1 MKMQK
6 LFDGWRDFRS
16 NTLIENV
23 LNEISYEYAEHVE
36 DFLDNEGGYTHLPFG
51 DLFGNQSRIVIPFG
65 QAINPSSQIY
75 KIMRWLESQGYEVDF
90 KTGLASK
97 EFESYTGN
105 PNDPNTKKVMR
116 MKQQKIGKVL
126 QRAYDMSMKVT
137 NTQADLY
144 SMRRAF
150 YDRNP
155 DRQQAV
161 MRDDE
166 LEKDPGFVKAT
177 KAFRKA
183 EEDYQ
188 KHFSRATPYPSTL
201 QNYVEYWNK
210 NSRYFRENPEEAFVD
225 YSIVISRHP
234 VDVLRMSDHR
244 NIQSCHSE
252 GNSHFHCAVKEAK
265 SAGAIAY
272 IVETEDLDDVDIED
286 DNEIFEDSDRG
297 IDGIEPVGRSRMRR
311 FDKTGT
317 FTSDEKYSL
326 LIPEKRIYGQDMAG
340 FYEKIR
346 DWALESQKDK
356 WSQALVHDV
365 ERETEENPDPMKM
378 DPDYLR
384 DFVYMGGEY
393 QDTNSRSMFKSFFAD
408 YGGSEF
414 EHASG
419 GRYGDDES
427 LDRDFVQGQNIDHFI
442 DQIDDYVR
450 EMERSAENAAYN
462 LDEDEFLSSFSFE
475 VVDPQN
481 FEEWTQE
488 ATYNLA
494 EYYGDWRDEYNYHPI
509 INSRAMLTVR
519 ALLNGPNAD
528 DFDASEAL
536 AREIVDELDL
546 FTTGYNYD
554 YEIEEDY
561 TGYVEF
567 RMAIEIGGSEE
578 EFETFCEDIGEDV
591 KRAQAYKQKMISVL
605 EQYGFAKPGFS
616 DILQR
621 DIQEERQSFKKFI
634 LQSDNGGGYTLIYPM
649 EMDALVDVEDGE
661 ENVEVPAGRMP
672 TMELLH
678 AKYGDVYKLQNRYTP
693 VYSSKKFTI
702 QIIRRMA
709 KLFGQAHMSAKR
721 QLKLPLSEQE
731 ESEREI
737 TVEDIQDYIT
747 PGFTLGF
754 ADIKYEKGSG
764 RGKESI
770 SDYTPKVGTPIKTT
784 LAVVRFT
791 LDDEPHYDL
800 SYERTEELFKASI
813 NFVKMLDSDISILTK
828 EIAGVLQTLSPK
840 QEQTHADKGLK
851 IKGLFQEISDLGNKI
866 DDEIDALV
874 KIYRDDPSKIDNL
887 RIYPERL
894 QSVTAWFAGTSSNP
908 TPRTGQVKPSKWS
921 IRALGTRLQYRTQ
934 VFRAFSNTPMEQF
947 VEDRLDILDDLERI
961 GNDIRN
967 MDNPKKWGELTDQH
981 YNGYRGA
988 IKRML
993 QRWNTLQTVEELS
1006 RLFES
1011 APNLMKLIEIQV
1023 AKVLKS
1029 R

>member
-1 MKMQK
+1 MKKQK
-6 LFDGWRDFRS
+6 LLDGRKGHEVKS
-16 NTLIENV
+16 LMENV

-36 DFLDNEGGYTHLPFG
+36 DFLDNEGGYSHLPFG

-65 QAINPSSQIY
+65 QAINPSSEIY
-75 KIMRWLESQGYEVDF
+75 RIMRWLESQGYEVDF

-126 QRAYDMSMKVT
+126 QRAYDLSMKVT

-150 YDRNP
+150 YERNP

-188 KHFSRATPYPSTL
+188 KHFSRATPYPSML

-252 GNSHFHCAVKEAK
+252 GNSHFHCAIKEAK

-272 IVETEDLDDVDIED
+272 IVETQDLDDVDIED
-286 DNEIFEDSDRG
+286 DNEIFEDNDRG
-297 IDGIEPVGRSRMRR
+297 VDGIEPVGRTRLRR

-365 ERETEENPDPMKM
+365 ERETDENPDPMKM

-408 YGGSEF
+408 HGGADF

-427 LDRDFVQGQNIDHFI
+427 QERDFIQGQNIEYYI
-442 DQIDDYVR
+442 DQINDVVDS
-450 EMERSAENAAYN
+450 MERAARDAAYN
-462 LDEDEFLSSFSFE
+462 LDEDQFLTEMHYE

-481 FEEWTQE
+481 FEEWTYL
-488 ATYNLA
+488 ATNELA
-494 EYYGDWRDEYNYHPI
+494 EYYDAWQDQYDMYPI
-509 INSRAMLTVR
+509 VTGRATLSVR
-519 ALLNGPNAD
+519 VQLNGPEAD

-536 AREIVDELDL
+536 AREIIDEIDMY
-546 FTTGYNYD
+546 TSGYVYD
-554 YEIEEDY
+554 YELEEDY
-561 TGYVEF
+561 AGFVELNI
-567 RMAIEIGGSEE
+567 RIEVGGSAD
-578 EFETFCEDIGEDV
+578 EFEGFCSDISDDLKKEQIYRQG
-591 KRAQAYKQKMISVL
+591 MISVL
-605 EQYGFAKPGFS
+605 QHYGFAKPGFS
-616 DILQR
+616 DVLQK
-621 DIQEERQSFKKFI
+621 DIQEERESFQKFI

-661 ENVEVPAGRMP
+661 EDIEVPAGRMP

-693 VYSSKKFTI
+693 VYSSKKFTV

-754 ADIKYEKGSG
+754 ADIKYEKASG
-764 RGKESI
+764 RGKETI

-800 SYERTEELFKASI
+800 SFERTEELFKASI
-813 NFVKMLDSDISILTK
+813 NFIKMLDSDISLLTE

-851 IKGLFQEISDLGNKI
+851 IKALFQEISDLGNKI

-874 KIYRDDPSKIDNL
+874 KLYRDDLSKIDNL
-887 RIYPERL
+887 RINPERL
-894 QSVTAWFAGTSSNP
+894 QSVTAWFGSTSSSP
-908 TPRTGQVKPSKWS
+908 PPRTGKVKPSKWS
-921 IRALGTRLQYRTQ
+921 IRALGTRLQYRTG
-934 VFRAFSNTPMEQF
+934 VFKAFKDTMMEQY

-993 QRWNTLQTVEELS
+993 NRWNALQTVEELS

-1011 APNLMKLIEIQV
+1011 VPNLMNLINNQLNEFFES
-1023 AKVLKS
+1023 K
-1029 R
+1029 

>member
-1 MKMQK
+1 MKKQK
-6 LFDGWRDFRS
+6 LLDGRKGHEVKS
-16 NTLIENV
+16 LMENV

-36 DFLDNEGGYTHLPFG
+36 DFLDNEGGYSHLPFG

-65 QAINPSSQIY
+65 QAINPSSEIY
-75 KIMRWLESQGYEVDF
+75 RIMRWLESQGYEVDF

-126 QRAYDMSMKVT
+126 QRAYDLSMKVT

-150 YDRNP
+150 YERNP

-188 KHFSRATPYPSTL
+188 KHFSRATPYPSML

-252 GNSHFHCAVKEAK
+252 GNSHFHCAIKEAK

-272 IVETEDLDDVDIED
+272 IVETQDLDDVDIED
-286 DNEIFEDSDRG
+286 DNEIFEDRDRDV
-297 IDGIEPVGRSRMRR
+297 DGIEPVGRTRLRR

-317 FTSDEKYSL
+317 FTSEEKYSL

-365 ERETEENPDPMKM
+365 ERETDENPDPMKM

-408 YGGSEF
+408 HGGADF

-427 LDRDFVQGQNIDHFI
+427 QERDFIQGQNIEYYI
-442 DQIDDYVR
+442 DQINDVVDS
-450 EMERSAENAAYN
+450 MERAARDAAYN
-462 LDEDEFLSSFSFE
+462 LDEDQFLTEMHYE

-481 FEEWTQE
+481 FEEWTYL
-488 ATYNLA
+488 ATNELA
-494 EYYGDWRDEYNYHPI
+494 EYYDAWQDQYDMYPI
-509 INSRAMLTVR
+509 VTGRATLSVR
-519 ALLNGPNAD
+519 VQLNGPEAD

-536 AREIVDELDL
+536 AREIIDEIDMY
-546 FTTGYNYD
+546 TSGYVYD
-554 YEIEEDY
+554 YELEEDY
-561 TGYVEF
+561 AGFVELNI
-567 RMAIEIGGSEE
+567 RIEVGGSAD
-578 EFETFCEDIGEDV
+578 EFEGFCSDISDDLKKEQIYRQG
-591 KRAQAYKQKMISVL
+591 MISVL
-605 EQYGFAKPGFS
+605 QHYGFAKPGFS
-616 DILQR
+616 DVLQK
-621 DIQEERQSFKKFI
+621 DIQEERESFQKFI

-661 ENVEVPAGRMP
+661 EDIEVPAGRMP

-693 VYSSKKFTI
+693 VYSSKKFTV

-754 ADIKYEKGSG
+754 ADIKYEKASG
-764 RGKESI
+764 RGKETI

-800 SYERTEELFKASI
+800 SFERTEELFKASI
-813 NFVKMLDSDISILTK
+813 NFIKMLDSDISLLTE

-851 IKGLFQEISDLGNKI
+851 IKALFQEISDLGNKI

-874 KIYRDDPSKIDNL
+874 KLYRDDLSKIDNL
-887 RIYPERL
+887 RINPERL
-894 QSVTAWFAGTSSNP
+894 QSVTAWFGSTSSSP
-908 TPRTGQVKPSKWS
+908 PPRTGKVKPSKWS
-921 IRALGTRLQYRTQ
+921 IRALGTRLQYRTG
-934 VFRAFSNTPMEQF
+934 VFKAFKDTMMEQY

-993 QRWNTLQTVEELS
+993 NRWNALQTVEELS

-1011 APNLMKLIEIQV
+1011 VPNLMNLINNQLNEFFES
-1023 AKVLKS
+1023 K
-1029 R
+1029 

>member
-16 NTLIENV
+16 SSLMENV

-65 QAINPSSQIY
+65 QAINPSSEIY
-75 KIMRWLESQGYEVDF
+75 RIMSWLESQGYEVDF

-116 MKQQKIGKVL
+116 MKQQKIGKFL
-126 QRAYDMSMKVT
+126 QRAYDLSMKVT

-150 YDRNP
+150 YERNP

-252 GNSHFHCAVKEAK
+252 GNSHFHCAIKEAK

-272 IVETEDLDDVDIED
+272 IVETQDLDDVDIED
-286 DNEIFEDSDRG
+286 DNEIFEDDDRG
-297 IDGIEPVGRSRMRR
+297 IDGIEPVGRTRLRR

-365 ERETEENPDPMKM
+365 ERETDENPDPMKM

-408 YGGSEF
+408 YGGADF

-419 GRYGDDES
+419 GRYGDDEEQERQY
-427 LDRDFVQGQNIDHFI
+427 LQGQNIEYFI

-509 INSRAMLTVR
+509 INSRAILTVR

-536 AREIVDELDL
+536 AREIVDELDM

-567 RMAIEIGGSEE
+567 RMDIEVGGSEE

-661 ENVEVPAGRMP
+661 EDIEVPAGRMP

-709 KLFGQAHMSAKR
+709 KLFGRAHMSAKR

-800 SYERTEELFKASI
+800 SYEKTEELFKASI

-887 RIYPERL
+887 RINPERL
-894 QSVTAWFAGTSSNP
+894 QSVTAWFGSTSSSP
-908 TPRTGQVKPSKWS
+908 PLRTGKVKPSKWS
-921 IRALGTRLQYRTQ
+921 IRALGTRLQYRTR
-934 VFRAFSNTPMEQF
+934 VFNAFKDTMMEQY

-993 QRWNTLQTVEELS
+993 NRWNALQTVEELS